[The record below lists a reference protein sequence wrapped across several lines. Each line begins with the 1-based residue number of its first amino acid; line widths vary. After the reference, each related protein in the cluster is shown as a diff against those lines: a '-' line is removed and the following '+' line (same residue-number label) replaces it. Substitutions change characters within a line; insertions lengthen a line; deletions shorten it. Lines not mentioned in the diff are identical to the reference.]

1 MKMRLMS
8 LTVIVVLLSVIVL
21 APMGAK
27 AEAQTYQVKNDLK
40 NIPVAGSLASGG
52 TFDGKLTLLGL
63 TVGDAGLLVTGV
75 LDGIATSS
83 TGTVTRVK
91 DQTFTTAVN
100 AFQQGPAAPG
110 VCDIFPWTSALSS
123 WTSWGERL
131 TCPRSS

>member
-1 MKMRLMS
+1 MKMRLTS
-8 LTVIVVLLSVIVL
+8 LLTIIALVSAMVLVPL
-21 APMGAK
+21 GAEVK
-27 AEAQTYQVKNDLK
+27 AQVYEVKNNLN

-100 AFQQGPAAPG
+100 AFQQGPAEPG
-110 VCDIFPWTSALSS
+110 VCDILFLDLGPIFLDLL
-123 WTSWGERL
+123 G
-131 TCPRSS
+131 